1 MYVGGQ
7 WIDKP
12 RKIEVRDS
20 YDGSVIDT
28 VARAD
33 RGDVERALQSAE
45 RGGARAMARLSADLM
60 SAHAEEV
67 ARLISQATSST
78 RR

>member
-1 MYVGGQ
+1 
-7 WIDKP
+7 
-12 RKIEVRDS
+12 
-20 YDGSVIDT
+20 VIDA

-45 RGGARAMARLSADLM
+45 RGARAMARLSLHDRWRILRKAADLM
-60 SAHAEEV
+60 SAHVEEV
-67 ARLISQATSST
+67 ARLISQATGST